1 MAIGSTRNRM
11 NEYEGHSL
19 IDPGNEPPL
28 ITDGRRGPPDRR
40 EVSARW
46 LAGTFLT
53 GITSSMLIGVALFAA
68 LDGREQLATPPEL
81 MARNAMPSAN
91 NSDVV
96 KGARV
101 AATTPIQK
109 NRDRR
114 RLDVSTMF
122 KEGERDVI
130 RTMPFELVHIA
141 LADVH
146 NTNRRYP
153 SFNPLNVFAEANANT
168 DPAPRT
174 GLIYGAKVESEVSLR
189 TLDFP
194 LATAQYDPSDDLSV
208 DEVEEVVRNTG
219 ALLSDGAIQVASLH
233 YVDPLRFGSDEDP
246 YNLRSPLAV
255 KIIQENVSVS
265 PRMAEDA
272 VSAGYSEEL
281 IPFRRDNDVLAALSD
296 AGYEGSDAEGMAGAI
311 SKLLNSTRL
320 KAGSVLRLGVE
331 SENNTDRIIRASVYN
346 RSTHILTIALNDN
359 EQYVPADEPEMT
371 PGLQVAFDDSPPVMR
386 RAEDLPTV
394 YDGIYR
400 AGLAYGMT
408 DTMIQQ
414 LIKMLA
420 SDVDFQAQ
428 LSPTDQLEAL
438 FSLPTG
444 SEKADEQS
452 EILYVAANFG
462 GDLKK
467 FYRFHSDDGTTDY
480 YDENGKS
487 SKQFLLRK
495 PVPNGV
501 FRSPF
506 GMRRHPILG
515 YSRMHTG
522 VDWSAPR
529 GTAIIA
535 SGNGVV
541 ERAGWTNGYGNQT
554 LIRHSNGYES
564 SYSHQNAI
572 ASGVTPGSKVRQG
585 QVIGYVGSTG
595 LSTGPHLHYE
605 VMVNGSKV
613 DPMRIRL
620 PSGGELR
627 GDELVAFKRER
638 ERIDQ
643 LIQDDGTPPTK
654 VAASG

>member
-1 MAIGSTRNRM
+1 MS
-11 NEYEGHSL
+11 EYEGHSL

-46 LAGTFLT
+46 LVGTFLT
-53 GITSSMLIGVALFAA
+53 GITSSMLMGVALFAA

-91 NSDVV
+91 NGDVV

-101 AATTPIQK
+101 AATTPVQK

-146 NTNRRYP
+146 AANRRYP

-168 DPAPRT
+168 DTAPRT

-189 TLDFP
+189 TIDFP

-208 DEVEEVVRNTG
+208 DDVEEVVRNTG
-219 ALLSDGAIQVASLH
+219 SLLSDGAIQVASLH
-233 YVDPLRFGSDEDP
+233 YVDPLRFGADEDP

-265 PRMAEDA
+265 PRLAEDA
-272 VSAGYSEEL
+272 ESAGYSEEL
-281 IPFRRDNDVLAALSD
+281 IPFRRDNDILTALND
-296 AGYEGSDAEGMAGAI
+296 AGYENGDAEGMSEAI
-311 SKLLNSTRL
+311 AKLLNSTRL
-320 KAGSVLRLGVE
+320 KAGSVVRLGIE
-331 SENNTDRIIRASVYN
+331 SKNNIDHIIRASVYN
-346 RSTHILTIALNDN
+346 RTTHILTIALNDRN
-359 EQYVPADEPEMT
+359 QYVPADEPEMT
-371 PGLQVAFDDSPPVMR
+371 PGLQVAFDDAPPVSR
-386 RAEDLPTV
+386 RSDDLPTV

-414 LIKMLA
+414 LIRMLA
-420 SDVDFQAQ
+420 SDVDFQAR
-428 LSPTDQLEAL
+428 LAPTDKLEAL

-444 SEKADEQS
+444 SEKADENS

-467 FYRFHSDDGTTDY
+467 FYRFHGEDGTTDY

-529 GTAIIA
+529 GTPIIA

-541 ERAGWTNGYGNQT
+541 EQAGWTNGYGNQT
-554 LIRHSNGYES
+554 IIRHSNGYES

-572 ASGVTPGSKVRQG
+572 ARGVTPGARVRQG
-585 QVIGYVGSTG
+585 QVIGYLGSTG

-605 VMVNGSKV
+605 VIVNGSKV

-620 PSGGELR
+620 PSGGELG
-627 GDELVAFKRER
+627 GDDLVAFKRER

-643 LIQDDGTPPTK
+643 LLQDEGTPPTK

>member
-1 MAIGSTRNRM
+1 MK
-11 NEYEGHSL
+11 EYEGHSS

-40 EVSARW
+40 EISARW

-53 GITSSMLIGVALFAA
+53 GITSSVLMGVALFAA

-81 MARNAMPSAN
+81 MARTIAPSAKDK
-91 NSDVV
+91 STVA
-96 KGARV
+96 KGTRV
-101 AATTPIQK
+101 AATTPIRR

-114 RLDVSTMF
+114 RLDVSTVF

-130 RTMPFELVHIA
+130 RSTPFEYVRIA
-141 LADVH
+141 LASVH
-146 NTNRRYP
+146 NSNRKYP
-153 SFNPLNVFAEANANT
+153 GFNPLDVFAEANEGT
-168 DPAPRT
+168 DPTPKT

-189 TLDFP
+189 TVDFP
-194 LATAQYDPSDDLSV
+194 LATAQFDPSDDLSA

-219 ALLSDGAIQVASLH
+219 ALLTDGAVQVASLH
-233 YVDPLRFGSDEDP
+233 YVDPLRFGADEDP
-246 YNLRSPLAV
+246 FNLRNPLAV

-265 PRMAEDA
+265 PRMGEDA
-272 VSAGYSEEL
+272 ESHGYSEEL
-281 IPFRRDNDVLAALSD
+281 IPFRNDKDILGAFNE
-296 AGYEGSDAEGMAGAI
+296 AGYEDEDATGMSEAI
-311 SKLLNSTRL
+311 AKLLNSPRL
-320 KAGSVLRLGVE
+320 KGGSVLRLGIE
-331 SENNTDRIIRASVYN
+331 SHDSVDRIMRASVYN
-346 RSTHILTIALNDN
+346 GTTHILTIALNDKD
-359 EQYVPADEPEMT
+359 QYVPADEPEMT
-371 PGLQVAFDDSPPVMR
+371 PGLQLAFDDNPPASR
-386 RAEDLPTV
+386 QPGDLPTV

-400 AGLAYGMT
+400 AGIAYGMT

-414 LIKMLA
+414 LIRMLA

-428 LSPTDQLEAL
+428 LAPTDQLEAF
-438 FSLPTG
+438 FSLPAD
-444 SEKADEQS
+444 SERAGDES

-462 GDLKK
+462 GNLRK
-467 FYRFHSDDGTTDY
+467 FYRFHSTDGSTDY
-480 YDENGKS
+480 YDENGRS
-487 SKQFLLRK
+487 SKQFLIRN

-529 GTAIIA
+529 GTPIIA
-535 SGNGVV
+535 AGNGVV

-554 LIRHSNGYES
+554 VLRHSNGYES

-572 ASGVTPGSKVRQG
+572 AAGVTPGAKVRQG
-585 QVIGYVGSTG
+585 QVIGYLGSTG

-605 VMVNGSKV
+605 VIVNGSKV

-620 PSGGELR
+620 PGGRALG
-627 GDELVAFKRER
+627 GDDLTAFKRER

-643 LIQDDGTPPTK
+643 LLKDDNSNAPK
-654 VAASG
+654 VAANG